1 MLYNVVGFDYK
12 TCNVLYY
19 HVLWLLCTVVGF
31 DYKTCNVLLALEQQS
46 AEIAEAVHIDKS
58 EEDLG
63 AGDQVTHTMQKA
75 LCSYSHYD
83 KQTFFSNLH
92 ETLN

>member
-1 MLYNVVGFDYK
+1 MLSC
-12 TCNVLYY
+12 TLIII
-19 HVLWLLCTVVGF
+19 TVVGF

-46 AEIAEAVHIDKS
+46 PEIAEAVHIDKS

-63 AGDQVTHTMQKA
+63 AGDQVTHSMQMA
-75 LCSYSHYD
+75 LCSSSLYD
-83 KQTFFSNLH
+83 KLTFFFNQH